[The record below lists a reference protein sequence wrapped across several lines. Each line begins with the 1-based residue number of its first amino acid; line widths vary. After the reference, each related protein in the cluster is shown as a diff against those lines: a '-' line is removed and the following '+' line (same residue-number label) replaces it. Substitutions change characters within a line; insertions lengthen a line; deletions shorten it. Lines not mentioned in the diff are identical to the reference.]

1 MTYCL
6 CHSTLTLSQAK
17 EGLLDE
23 VKEFIAEPSL
33 DEASDIVYC
42 LNRLAGSLVGK
53 PYVRIFP
60 GGKLHIQKIEKRMDD
75 YGCIRSKR
83 HLVFG
88 ICPTAFKKDQM
99 YIKLE
104 DWRVVDIHNPRS
116 GSRIAIDSDFPLMT
130 DGIYQVDEN
139 DNISYTFVEF
149 LKNRDL
155 AKTIFYIN
163 E

>member
-23 VKEFIAEPSL
+23 IKEFIAEPSL
-33 DEASDIVYC
+33 DEASDIIYC
-42 LNRLAGSLVGK
+42 LNRMAGSLVGK

-83 HLVFG
+83 HLISG
-88 ICPTAFKKDQM
+88 ICPS
-99 YIKLE
+99 E
-104 DWRVVDIHNPRS
+104 RRH
-116 GSRIAIDSDFPLMT
+116 
-130 DGIYQVDEN
+130 EN
-139 DNISYTFVEF
+139 E
-149 LKNRDL
+149 
-155 AKTIFYIN
+155 
-163 E
+163 